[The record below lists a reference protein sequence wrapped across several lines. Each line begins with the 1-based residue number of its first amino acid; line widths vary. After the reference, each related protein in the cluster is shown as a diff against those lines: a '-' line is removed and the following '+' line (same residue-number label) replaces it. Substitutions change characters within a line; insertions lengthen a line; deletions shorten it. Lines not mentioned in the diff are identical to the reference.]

1 MISQSNFK
9 QSHTMELLKDP
20 CSTTNLNDLPG
31 GTNKYSSSESR
42 KNVKDK
48 KNETENLL
56 QGLVRINNKRQ
67 IELTKKLQNFTNILD
82 TKDQKRRSSLKV
94 NKSAWRH
101 FSPWNQDNMREISKY
116 KTRKAEKSSCNFHQ
130 LPFTKQNFLTV
141 RPKDVLPGKE
151 NYKFEHFLNFS
162 DYLKEYKIK
171 NSCTG
176 LTTQH
181 RQNIEELNCLD
192 LKGPEIPYHDLLG
205 TVTHVPFP
213 FKLDGISK
221 LDNLIIQNLGRGQLL
236 PKTGDKE
243 KLNLKFDEKTGRNK
257 NYNISQSIKDNS
269 TRSFTSSDYDVD
281 KTTKYHSHSL
291 MTLHKSKKNQDV
303 ESLKLPAKLSLPK
316 NSRKKSYVEHSYFSS
331 YKKRS
336 ITPIGLLIRSK
347 KL

>member
-1 MISQSNFK
+1 
-9 QSHTMELLKDP
+9 
-20 CSTTNLNDLPG
+20 
-31 GTNKYSSSESR
+31 
-42 KNVKDK
+42 
-48 KNETENLL
+48 
-56 QGLVRINNKRQ
+56 
-67 IELTKKLQNFTNILD
+67 
-82 TKDQKRRSSLKV
+82 
-94 NKSAWRH
+94 
-101 FSPWNQDNMREISKY
+101 
-116 KTRKAEKSSCNFHQ
+116 
-130 LPFTKQNFLTV
+130 
-141 RPKDVLPGKE
+141 
-151 NYKFEHFLNFS
+151 
-162 DYLKEYKIK
+162 
-171 NSCTG
+171 
-176 LTTQH
+176 
-181 RQNIEELNCLD
+181 
-192 LKGPEIPYHDLLG
+192 
-205 TVTHVPFP
+205 
-213 FKLDGISK
+213 
-221 LDNLIIQNLGRGQLL
+221 LIIQNLGRGQLL